1 MLHILFCVFCLREC
15 IKCVVGSS
23 SYPGSHLKEKS
34 CVLFSESGRILQA
47 WNFKL
52 QASRV
57 LQICVNWGQTEIEI
71 LKIQFFSQRIWIGLN

>member
-1 MLHILFCVFCLREC
+1 
-15 IKCVVGSS
+15 
-23 SYPGSHLKEKS
+23 
-34 CVLFSESGRILQA
+34 LQA

-71 LKIQFFSQRIWIGLN
+71 LKIQFFSRRISIGLN